1 MKNSISSGL
10 KTNQVAY
17 YSVSLVGCFTLYS
30 AHVYAAGDLLGIP
43 NSATTNESN
52 VGNNISVVC
61 PFGDN
66 GAEFQARCNALVKA
80 RPIVNP
86 QGPNITN
93 QQLTGVLGKV
103 TSEQTAAQNTQA
115 LEMNNNQITSLSNR
129 ISAIRSGRQ
138 SGRINIAGLMF
149 DNNGNP
155 VSTTQL
161 AKLNDT
167 SNKAAAGD
175 DSFDRLGV
183 FVNGDIGFGDR
194 RTTTN
199 EAGYNLNT
207 HGVTAGV
214 DYRFTDNFLLGTA
227 FGYNNATSGYYSNL
241 GKLEADSYSGAI
253 YGSFYTEGGFFV
265 DGIFSG
271 SHVDYASTRHIQ
283 YSLPTET
290 TPNGIINT
298 DALGSNQ
305 GDEFNVAMTSGN
317 NFKFGGLTVTP
328 QIRVDYT
335 TSQVDALN
343 EQGGLGWALH
353 VDQQSFESLQT
364 APGLQLAYAIS
375 LPWAVIIPMARA
387 EYIHEFKNDSRN
399 INTYF
404 VQDPRQIRFNILTDK
419 PDRDYIIA
427 SAGISAQF
435 AHGISAFVNY
445 DTVQANY
452 YVNNHNFT
460 GGVRM
465 ELPF

>member
-1 MKNSISSGL
+1 MSKSSSSKFNGRSL
-10 KTNQVAY
+10 TITML
-17 YSVSLVGCFTLYS
+17 SLVCGAVVLFTPDWHKQLL
-30 AHVYAAGDLLGIP
+30 AAGVTLNQINVNNTILTICPQGI
-43 NSATTNESN
+43 
-52 VGNNISVVC
+52 V
-61 PFGDN
+61 
-66 GAEFQARCNALVKA
+66 GAELQARCNALVQDGS
-80 RPIVNP
+80 PPDV
-86 QGPNITN
+86 
-93 QQLTGVLGKV
+93 LTQV

-115 LEMNNNQITSLSNR
+115 LEMNNNQLSSLSNR

-138 SGRINIAGLMF
+138 TGRINIAGLMF
-149 DNNGNP
+149 DNNGTA

-167 SNKAAAGD
+167 FNKAAAGD

-183 FVNGDIGFGDR
+183 FINGDIGFGDR

-227 FGYNNATSGYYSNL
+227 FGYNNATSAYYSNL

-253 YGSFYTEGGFFV
+253 YGSFFTESGFFV

-271 SHVDYASTRHIQ
+271 SHVDYSSNRQIQ
-283 YSLPTET
+283 YFTPWESRLNN

-298 DALGSNQ
+298 NALGNNE
-305 GDEFNVAMTSGN
+305 GDEFNVAMNSGY
-317 NFKFGGLTVTP
+317 NFNFGGLTVTP
-328 QIRVDYT
+328 QIRVEYT

-343 EQGGLGWALH
+343 EQGGQGWALH
-353 VDQQSFESLQT
+353 VDQQDFESLQT
-364 APGLQLAYAIS
+364 APGIQLAYAIS
-375 LPWAVIIPMARA
+375 LPWAVIMPMARA

-399 INTYF
+399 INAFY
-404 VQDPRQIRFNILTDK
+404 VQDPSQTRFNILTDN

-427 SAGISAQF
+427 SAGMSAQF

-445 DTVQANY
+445 DTVQAQT